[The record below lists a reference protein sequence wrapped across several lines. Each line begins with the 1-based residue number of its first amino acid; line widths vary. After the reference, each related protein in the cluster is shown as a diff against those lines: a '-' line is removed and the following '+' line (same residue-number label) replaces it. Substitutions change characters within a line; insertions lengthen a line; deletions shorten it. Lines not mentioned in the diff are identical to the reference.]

1 MSSIHIRYHLS
12 LPEGRTEDFDVRLD
26 AETMMPEGPPP
37 SEVPSW
43 VGLDYQQ
50 CPNCPWTVDEH
61 PNCPLA
67 LGLLPVVGRLAGLP
81 SYAETRVEV
90 HTEQRT
96 VSADTLAQE
105 AVSSLIGL
113 LIATSGCPHTTFL
126 KPMARFHLPMAS
138 PDETIYRVVSMYA
151 LSRYFQND
159 VQDLDRGFSG
169 LLQRYDAMRQ
179 VNQAIAERLRFAGEE
194 DSTLNAIILLDLLAQ
209 ALPISIEDSLDELK
223 ASFQGLVDA

>member
-1 MSSIHIRYHLS
+1 MNSIDIRYRLS
-12 LPEGRTEDFDVRLD
+12 LPEGRSEEFDVRLN
-26 AETMMPEGPPP
+26 AETMTPAQPRP

-43 VGLDYQQ
+43 VRLDYHQ
-50 CPNCPWTVDEH
+50 CSNCPWTVDEH
-61 PNCPLA
+61 PDCPLA
-67 LGLLPVVGRLAGLP
+67 LSLLPVVGRLAGLP

-96 VSADTLAQE
+96 VCADTLAQE

-126 KPMARFHLPMAS
+126 KPMARFHLPLAS
-138 PDETIYRVVSMYA
+138 PDETVYRVVSMYA
-151 LSRYFQND
+151 LSRYFLD
-159 VQDLDRGFSG
+159 GVQDLDRSFSG
-169 LLQRYDAMRQ
+169 LLQRYEAMRQ

-209 ALPISIEDSLDELK
+209 ALPVSIEDSLDELK
-223 ASFQGLVDA
+223 TSFQGLMDA